1 MVPINGSEEG
11 KRGGQWMELTRADD
25 ETWAVKAETA
35 LPAAATV
42 VAIAE
47 EAQGR
52 AASKRASER
61 AKEAMMDG
69 QGQSPREGRA
79 GATT

>member
-52 AASKRASER
+52 AASKRAADRRGGEETGR
-61 AKEAMMDG
+61 REPGADG
-69 QGQSPREGRA
+69 V
-79 GATT
+79 

>member
-1 MVPINGSEEG
+1 MTLKVHGKLVPNTVLRFPS
-11 KRGGQWMELTRADD
+11 RTDD

-52 AASKRASER
+52 AASKRAADRRGGEETGR
-61 AKEAMMDG
+61 REPGADG
-69 QGQSPREGRA
+69 V
-79 GATT
+79 

>member
-1 MVPINGSEEG
+1 MTLKVHGKLVPNTVLRFPS
-11 KRGGQWMELTRADD
+11 RTDD